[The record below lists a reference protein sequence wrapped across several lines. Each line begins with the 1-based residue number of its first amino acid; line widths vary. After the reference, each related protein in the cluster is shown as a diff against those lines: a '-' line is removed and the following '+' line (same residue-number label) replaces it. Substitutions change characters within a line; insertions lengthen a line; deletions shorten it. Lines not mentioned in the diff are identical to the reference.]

1 MFFASLGGNVSME
14 IIIFSIVAVV
24 AGFILGYFLRQS
36 IARKRLDSAE
46 GKIEKLVEE
55 AEKKS
60 QELVLNAKKQAVEI
74 LEQAKKK
81 EDEREQQIIRNEQR
95 LEKRENV
102 IDQKTEEIEQT
113 KKLLEQKVEEVKKI
127 RQQSEETRQ
136 SELDRLEKIA
146 GLSKEQAKSILLQLT
161 EEENRG
167 ALAERIAKIERQ
179 GNDEIEK
186 RAKNIMT
193 SVIQKY
199 AGSHAAEVVTTTV
212 SIPSDEVKGRII
224 GREGRN
230 IKALEK
236 LTGVEIIVD
245 DTPEAVVISGFDPVR
260 REIARITLEKLIG
273 DGRIH
278 PTRIEEAYEFA
289 KKEIDNKVKE
299 AGEAAT
305 YDLGIAGLDPKLVY
319 LLGRL
324 RYRTSFG
331 QNVLLH
337 SLEVAHLSGALAA
350 ELGADVTVA
359 KKAGLLH
366 DIGKAVDH
374 EIQGTHIEIG
384 IKILERFNMPKEV
397 IDAMKSHHED
407 YPFETPESFIIAA
420 ADAIS
425 ASRPGARKDTLEK
438 YLKRLEELE
447 ATANSFAGVE
457 RTYAIQAGREIRV
470 FVKPEMVDDL
480 GALKLAREI
489 ADKIEQD
496 LKYPG
501 EIRVN
506 VLRETR
512 SVEYAR

>member
-1 MFFASLGGNVSME
+1 M
-14 IIIFSIVAVV
+14 
-24 AGFILGYFLRQS
+24 RQS
-36 IARKRLDSAE
+36 IARKRLDTAE
-46 GKIEKLVEE
+46 GKIEKMTEE
-55 AEKKS
+55 AEKKT
-60 QELVLNAKKQAVEI
+60 QELVLNAKNKAVEI
-74 LEQAKKK
+74 LEEAKRK
-81 EDEREQQIIRNEQR
+81 EKEREDQILRSEQR
-95 LEKRENV
+95 LEKREIA
-102 IDQKTEEIEQT
+102 IDQKTEEVENNR
-113 KKLLEQKVEEVKKI
+113 KVLEQKVEEIKKI
-127 RQQSEETRQ
+127 RLEAEEAR
-136 SELDRLEKIA
+136 SRELERLEKIA
-146 GLSKEQAKSILLQLT
+146 GLSKEQAKAILLQLT
-161 EEENRG
+161 EEESRE

-179 GNDEIEK
+179 GVEEIEK

-245 DTPEAVVISGFDPVR
+245 DTPEAIVISGFDPVR
-260 REIARITLEKLIG
+260 REIARITVEKLIG

-278 PTRIEEAYEFA
+278 PTRIEEAVEFA
-289 KKEIDNKVKE
+289 KKEIDNKIKE
-299 AGEAAT
+299 AGEAAV

-350 ELGADVTVA
+350 ELGADVVIA

-374 EIQGTHIEIG
+374 EIQGTHVEIG
-384 IKILERFNMPKEV
+384 MKIMEKFSMQKEI

-447 ATANSFAGVE
+447 TTANSFPGVE
-457 RTYAIQAGREIRV
+457 KTYAIQAGREIRV
-470 FVKPEMVDDL
+470 FVKAEEIDDL

-489 ADKIEQD
+489 ADKIEAD

-501 EIRVN
+501 EIKVN

>member
-1 MFFASLGGNVSME
+1 MGIGEL
-14 IIIFSIVAVV
+14 ISI
-24 AGFILGYFLRQS
+24 ILGLAVGGGAGYYFRQS
-36 IARKRLDSAE
+36 IAKKQLDSAE
-46 GKIEKLVEE
+46 GKAEKLIEDS
-55 AEKKS
+55 EKKS
-60 QELVLNAKKQAVEI
+60 QETILAAKNKAVEI
-74 LEQAKKK
+74 LEEAKRQEK
-81 EDEREQQIIRNEQR
+81 EREDQILRSEQR
-95 LEKRENV
+95 LEKRETAL
-102 IDQKTEEIEQT
+102 DQKTEEVENS
-113 KKLLEQKVEEVKKI
+113 KKLLEQKIEEVKKI
-127 RQQSEETRQ
+127 REESEETRNR
-136 SELDRLEKIA
+136 ELDRLEKIA
-146 GLSKEQAKSILLQLT
+146 GLSKEQAKAILLQLT
-161 EEENRG
+161 EEENRD
-167 ALAERIAKIERQ
+167 ALAQRIAKIEKEGRE
-179 GNDEIEK
+179 DIEK
-186 RAKNIMT
+186 RAKNLMT

-260 REIARITLEKLIG
+260 REIARLTLEKLIG

-278 PTRIEEAYEFA
+278 PTRIEEAVEFA
-289 KKEIDNKVKE
+289 KKEIDNKIKE

-319 LLGRL
+319 LIGRL

-350 ELGADVTVA
+350 ELGADVSVA

-374 EIQGTHIEIG
+374 EIQGTHVEIG
-384 IKILERFNMPKEV
+384 IKIMEKFNMPKEV

-447 ATANSFAGVE
+447 ATANSFPGVE
-457 RTYAIQAGREIRV
+457 KTYAIQAGREIRV
-470 FVKPEMVDDL
+470 FVKPEEVDDL
-480 GALKLAREI
+480 GALKMAREI
-489 ADKIEQD
+489 ADKIEAD

-501 EIRVN
+501 EIKVN

>member
-1 MFFASLGGNVSME
+1 MALLGLLVG
-14 IIIFSIVAVV
+14 
-24 AGFILGYFLRQS
+24 AGVGYVIRQS
-36 IARKRLDSAE
+36 IAKKQLDSAE
-46 GKIEKLVEE
+46 GKVEKLVED

-60 QELVLNAKKQAVEI
+60 QETILDAKNKAVEI
-74 LEQAKKK
+74 LEEAKKK
-81 EDEREQQIIRNEQR
+81 EKEREDQILRSEQR
-95 LEKRENV
+95 LEKKEIA
-102 IDQKTEEIEQT
+102 IDQKTEEVEKS
-113 KKLLEQKVEEVKKI
+113 KKVLEQKVEEVRAI
-127 RQQSEETRQ
+127 RLEAEDARKR
-136 SELDRLEKIA
+136 ELERLEKIA
-146 GLSKEQAKSILLQLT
+146 GLSKEQAKAILLQLT
-161 EEENRG
+161 EEENRD
-167 ALAERIAKIERQ
+167 ALAQRIAKIERE
-179 GNDEIEK
+179 GRDDIEK

-260 REIARITLEKLIG
+260 REIARLTLEKLIG

-278 PTRIEEAYEFA
+278 PTRIEEAVEFA
-289 KKEIDNKVKE
+289 KKEIDNKIKE

-319 LLGRL
+319 LIGRL

-350 ELGADVTVA
+350 ELGADVAVA

-384 IKILERFNMPKEV
+384 VKILEKFSMPKEV

-447 ATANSFAGVE
+447 TTANSFSGVE
-457 RTYAIQAGREIRV
+457 KTYAIQAGREIRV
-470 FVKPEMVDDL
+470 FVKPEEIDDL

-489 ADKIEQD
+489 ADKIEAD

-501 EIRVN
+501 EIKVN